1 MRIQKVSIKKFKN
14 LENFDCSFSGSNTV
28 AFIGNNGS
36 GKSNLLEVITRAFSN
51 AQNYACGKPLPLIY
65 PSEEIDLQ
73 ECVIE
78 YSVSDINYTL
88 KYNCDI
94 EELLSNMNAD
104 YSEPIREKIELF
116 RNDEKLSKTDFSS
129 ALPETVLLYYAGE
142 TQRQKGIAE
151 STYDSFY
158 EERLKRS
165 KTSDLPQL
173 RFLDYYNT
181 DDLTLLLVT
190 ASAYRGEYYQ
200 KILDLL
206 DCTEITPK
214 FSLILK
220 EPTKG
225 KGAPDT
231 YWGATGFV
239 KHFLDSLRKY
249 VSGTRDLGNQY
260 FMFFNDPDHL
270 KAVSENELDLFAK
283 FKALK
288 RYGYLD
294 HIGIQFKKSNGALF
308 SSLRLSEGEKQLV
321 LLILLTSF
329 TSKNEALY
337 IFDEFDTYLHMNWQ
351 KAFSQMLH
359 ATDINGQMVITT
371 HSPVTIAGM
380 QRKDVFIMHS
390 GQCQNAPS
398 ETYNRSLDEIMEE
411 HLLVSMRPPKYSEL
425 VQEFRDAVMHGRK
438 DWAEEVLIRIREIV
452 GESDPF
458 FITARIALNRMG

>member
-1 MRIQKVSIKKFKN
+1 M
-14 LENFDCSFSGSNTV
+14 ET
-28 AFIGNNGS
+28 
-36 GKSNLLEVITRAFSN
+36 ITRAFSN

-65 PSEEIDLQ
+65 PGEELDLQ

-88 KYNCDI
+88 KYNCGMEKLFSSID
-94 EELLSNMNAD
+94 AD
-104 YSEPIREKIELF
+104 YSKPIREKIEIF

-165 KTSDLPQL
+165 KTSDLPRL

-181 DDLTLLLVT
+181 DDLTLLLAT
-190 ASAYRGEYYQ
+190 ASAYKGDYYQ
-200 KILDLL
+200 KILKLL

-220 EPTKG
+220 EPPKG

-239 KHFLDSLRKY
+239 KHFLEGLRKY
-249 VSGTRDLGNQY
+249 VSGTRDLERQY
-260 FMFFNDPDHL
+260 FMFFNDPDFL
-270 KAVSENELDLFAK
+270 KSVSEYELDLFSK

-288 RYGYLD
+288 HYGYLD
-294 HIGIQFKKSNGALF
+294 HIGIEFKKSNGAKF

-321 LLILLTSF
+321 LLYLLTAF
-329 TSKNEALY
+329 TASSNCLY
-337 IFDEFDTYLHMNWQ
+337 IFDEFDSYLHLNWQ
-351 KAFSQMLH
+351 RQISKMLNASQV
-359 ATDINGQMVITT
+359 NGQIIFTT
-371 HSPVTIAGM
+371 HSPATISKIKSEELYLM
-380 QRKDVFIMHS
+380 KN
-390 GQCQNAPS
+390 GQVLYPES
-398 ETYNRSLDEIMEE
+398 ETFNRALDEIMVEQMGIT
-411 HLLVSMRPPKYSEL
+411 MRDPVVENLYDQFKQSIADENKEKAEL
-425 VQEFRDAVMHGRK
+425 IVERLKEFLDVDDPLFIKMRI
-438 DWAEEVLIRIREIV
+438 VLRRLYN
-452 GESDPF
+452 
-458 FITARIALNRMG
+458 A